1 MLLLSLSFSS
11 RVFHL
16 LVVLYFA
23 EGVSSTTLRDCPEH
37 LTIGMKYKQS
47 TPKCPHNVSPDKQYV
62 LRVYIIV
69 ISLG

>member
-23 EGVSSTTLRDCPEH
+23 EGSITLRDCPEH
-37 LTIGMKYKQS
+37 LMIGMKYKA
-47 TPKCPHNVSPDKQYV
+47 PPNAPHNVSPDKQYV